1 MANERYHVIELTNAA
16 ANQKSKQMNTMAEE
30 GWQFVA
36 GWSAVQPSRAMNHTQ
51 GAVDIVTTLVF
62 EREQQPEKYTLL
74 SEEMALDWTT
84 VQPDYGDSIL
94 KREMAA
100 ARDDARPV
108 EDPLIKGLTR

>member
-1 MANERYHVIELTNAA
+1 MDRYKVVELLRSTDAGITRELNEMAA
-16 ANQKSKQMNTMAEE
+16 K
-30 GWQFVA
+30 GWRFVQ
-36 GWSAVQPSRAMNHTQ
+36 GWDRATPSPR
-51 GAVDIVTTLVF
+51 TTLVF
-62 EREQQPEKYTLL
+62 EREQQPEKHTLL
-74 SEEMALDWTT
+74 SDEMALDWTT